1 MRERWKGVGLWA
13 RVGLSP
19 YVREVQIRAC
29 SAWIFPQVVAP
40 HEESLDSLTLCQ
52 LLSQVFVPENVKKKK
67 NNKKKDKILI
77 VSTRTKNR
85 FFLASTDLI
94 KKRFHLLNDFVC
106 VSKYLRSK

>member
-13 RVGLSP
+13 RLGLSP
-19 YVREVQIRAC
+19 DAREVQIRAC

-52 LLSQVFVPENVKKKK
+52 LLSQVFVPENVKKTTT
-67 NNKKKDKILI
+67 KKKDKILI

-94 KKRFHLLNDFVC
+94 KKKVSFVE
-106 VSKYLRSK
+106 

>member
-13 RVGLSP
+13 RLGLSP
-19 YVREVQIRAC
+19 DAREVQIRAC

-52 LLSQVFVPENVKKKK
+52 LLYQVFVPENVKKKQQ
-67 NNKKKDKILI
+67 KKDKILI

-94 KKRFHLLNDFVC
+94 KKKGFIC
-106 VSKYLRSK
+106 

>member
-13 RVGLSP
+13 RLGLSP
-19 YVREVQIRAC
+19 DAREVQIRAC

-52 LLSQVFVPENVKKKK
+52 LLSQVFVPENVKKKTT
-67 NNKKKDKILI
+67 KKKDKILI

>member
-13 RVGLSP
+13 RLGLSP
-19 YVREVQIRAC
+19 YAREVQIRAC

-52 LLSQVFVPENVKKKK
+52 LLSQVFVPENEKKS
-67 NNKKKDKILI
+67 NKKKDKILI

-94 KKRFHLLNDFVC
+94 KKKVSFV
-106 VSKYLRSK
+106 

>member
-52 LLSQVFVPENVKKKK
+52 LLSQVFVPENVQKKKQQK
-67 NNKKKDKILI
+67 KRQNSYRQYANEEQVFPSVYRSDKKK
-77 VSTRTKNR
+77 VS
-85 FFLASTDLI
+85 
-94 KKRFHLLNDFVC
+94 FVE
-106 VSKYLRSK
+106 

>member
-13 RVGLSP
+13 RLGLSP
-19 YVREVQIRAC
+19 DAREVQIRAC

-52 LLSQVFVPENVKKKK
+52 LLSQVFVPENVKK

-94 KKRFHLLNDFVC
+94 KKKVSFVE
-106 VSKYLRSK
+106 

>member
-52 LLSQVFVPENVKKKK
+52 LLSQVFVPENVQKK

>member
-13 RVGLSP
+13 RLGLSP
-19 YVREVQIRAC
+19 YAREVQIRAC

-52 LLSQVFVPENVKKKK
+52 LLSQVFVPENEKK

-94 KKRFHLLNDFVC
+94 KKKGFIC
-106 VSKYLRSK
+106 

>member
-13 RVGLSP
+13 RLGLSP
-19 YVREVQIRAC
+19 YAREVQIRAC

-52 LLSQVFVPENVKKKK
+52 LLSQVFVPENVKKKQQ
-67 NNKKKDKILI
+67 KKDKILI

-94 KKRFHLLNDFVC
+94 KKKFHLFNDFVC

>member
-1 MRERWKGVGLWA
+1 MREGWKGVGLWA
-13 RVGLSP
+13 RLGLSP
-19 YVREVQIRAC
+19 YAREVQIRAC

-52 LLSQVFVPENVKKKK
+52 LLSQVFVPENVKKKQQ
-67 NNKKKDKILI
+67 KKRQNSYRQYANEEQVFPSVYRSDK
-77 VSTRTKNR
+77 
-85 FFLASTDLI
+85 

>member
-13 RVGLSP
+13 RLGLSP
-19 YVREVQIRAC
+19 DAREVQIRAC

-52 LLSQVFVPENVKKKK
+52 LLSQIFVPENVKKK

-77 VSTRTKNR
+77 VSTRTKNK

-94 KKRFHLLNDFVC
+94 KKKVSFVE
-106 VSKYLRSK
+106 

>member
-13 RVGLSP
+13 RLGLSP
-19 YVREVQIRAC
+19 DAREVQIRAC

-52 LLSQVFVPENVKKKK
+52 LLSQIFVPENVKKK

-94 KKRFHLLNDFVC
+94 KKKVSFVE
-106 VSKYLRSK
+106 

>member
-1 MRERWKGVGLWA
+1 MRKSRERWKGVGLWA

-19 YVREVQIRAC
+19 DAREVQIRAC

-52 LLSQVFVPENVKKKK
+52 LLSQVFVPENVKKKTT
-67 NNKKKDKILI
+67 KKKDKILI

-94 KKRFHLLNDFVC
+94 KKKVSFVE
-106 VSKYLRSK
+106 

>member
-13 RVGLSP
+13 RLGLSP
-19 YVREVQIRAC
+19 DAREVQIRAC

-52 LLSQVFVPENVKKKK
+52 LLSQVFVPENVKKKTT
-67 NNKKKDKILI
+67 KKKDKILI

-94 KKRFHLLNDFVC
+94 KKKVSFVE
-106 VSKYLRSK
+106 